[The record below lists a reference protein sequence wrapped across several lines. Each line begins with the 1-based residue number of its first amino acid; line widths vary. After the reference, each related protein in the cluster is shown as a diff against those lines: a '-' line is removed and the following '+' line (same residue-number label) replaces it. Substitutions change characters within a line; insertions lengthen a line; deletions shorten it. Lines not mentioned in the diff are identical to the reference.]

1 MLIVE
6 TKFKYKEDLQAL
18 DLDVIEHLI
27 IHHTA
32 SKTATP
38 EQIHEWHLQK
48 NDGTIG
54 FAYNEYIRKDGT
66 VYIGRGFN
74 VGAHTTGFNRV
85 SYGICLEGNFNEEE
99 PTIEQLISLKARINY
114 LKTLAKK
121 LKKVGQHKEYTNTSC
136 AGRNFSLDLL
146 NKTDTQTDP
155 VIKNIDEALS
165 ILYTNQ
171 VITSI
176 NYHKESIKFYT
187 NQERLLINM
196 ANCILKLRGG
206 M

>member
-1 MLIVE
+1 VE
-6 TKFKYKEDLQAL
+6 TKFSYKGDLRPL
-18 DLDVIEHLI
+18 DLDKIENFI

-32 SKTATP
+32 CKTATP
-38 EQIHEWHLQK
+38 EQIHQWHLDK

-54 FAYNEYIRKDGT
+54 FGYNEYIRKDGS
-66 VYIGRGFN
+66 VFIGRGFN
-74 VGAHTTGFNRV
+74 EGAHTKGFNHN
-85 SYGICLEGNFNEEE
+85 SYGVCLEGNFNEED
-99 PTIEQLISLKARINY
+99 PTKDQLISLKARLNHI
-114 LKTLAKK
+114 KSIAKN

-146 NKTDTQTDP
+146 NKTDDSFKDEG
-155 VIKNIDEALS
+155 VKNIDEALS
-165 ILYTNQ
+165 ILYENQ

-187 NQERLLINM
+187 NQERLIMNM
-196 ANCILKLRGG
+196 VSCILKLRGG